1 MLVFSS
7 PCNPTGTLFN
17 QQDCMEIANL
27 LKEYPDVLVVSD
39 EIYEYIV
46 FDQKH
51 FSIGS
56 IEGMNERTATINGFS
71 KGFSMTGWRLG
82 YMGAPKEITQ
92 ACIRIQGQYTSGAS
106 SFTQAAGAF
115 ALTSDLSITRKMCEA
130 FKSRR
135 NTLIRELSRIT
146 EWTINIPDGAFY
158 LLPDV
163 SKTFGK
169 KHNGNTIYNSE
180 DLAIYLLNEA
190 HVALVSGDAFGAPNC
205 IRISYS
211 LSEEKVIEAV
221 QRIEAALQK
230 LS

>member
-1 MLVFSS
+1 
-7 PCNPTGTLFN
+7 
-17 QQDCMEIANL
+17 
-27 LKEYPDVLVVSD
+27 
-39 EIYEYIV
+39 
-46 FDQKH
+46 
-51 FSIGS
+51 
-56 IEGMNERTATINGFS
+56 
-71 KGFSMTGWRLG
+71 MTGWRLG

-169 KHNGNTIYNSE
+169 KHNGNMIHNAE

-221 QRIEAALQK
+221 KRIEAALQK